1 MPVMLPSY
9 LHGHGPLTDNFA
21 LLKKAYM
28 GPSGHPESQK
38 LELTQLRVPPSS
50 LRSLARVHSSIKQTN
65 SSCVGIGL
73 QYAD

>member
-1 MPVMLPSY
+1 
-9 LHGHGPLTDNFA
+9 
-21 LLKKAYM
+21 M